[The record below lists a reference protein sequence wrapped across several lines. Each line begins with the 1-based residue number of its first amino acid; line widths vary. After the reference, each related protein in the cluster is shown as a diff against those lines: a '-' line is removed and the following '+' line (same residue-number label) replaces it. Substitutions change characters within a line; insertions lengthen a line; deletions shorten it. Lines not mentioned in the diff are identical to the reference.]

1 MQMWPSLADMGKMLP
16 IQGDKETL
24 FYYDTQEPDKP
35 AIILIHGLGDEADSW
50 RHLIPYLRPSYR
62 VLALDLPGFGR
73 SRTQTSSSLKQ
84 HIRAVLRLL
93 EETGPAVLAGSSM
106 GGIIAEAGAFA
117 RPDKVRG
124 LILLDGCFP
133 TDRGPDPRRMWSA
146 FPWVGTK
153 WYRRFRTDHD
163 AAYRSLYAYYAD
175 FDGLP
180 EADRLFLRE
189 RVIARV
195 ESSTQERAY
204 FGSLRS
210 LLGIQLFSVSCFAKR
225 IRTFPGFIRILWG
238 EQDHVLPLTTADTL
252 RNLRPDA
259 VYRIIPGAGHLP
271 HQEKPAETAS
281 LFLIENNDV

>member
-1 MQMWPSLADMGKMLP
+1 MMHMWPSLAALGKVFP
-16 IQGDKETL
+16 IQGDEETL

-50 RHLIPYLRPSYR
+50 RHLIPYLSPSYR

-73 SRTQTSSSLKQ
+73 SRTRTSSSLKQ

-93 EETGPAVLAGSSM
+93 EETGSAVLAGSSM
-106 GGIIAEAGAFA
+106 GGIIAEAVAFA

-133 TDRGPDPRRMWSA
+133 TDRGPDPRRMLSA
-146 FPWVGTK
+146 LPWVGKK
-153 WYRRFRTDHD
+153 WYRHFRTDPA

-195 ESSTQERAY
+195 KSTTQERAY

-210 LLGIQLFSVSCFAKR
+210 LLWSQLFSVSRFTKHLR
-225 IRTFPGFIRILWG
+225 IFPGFIRILWG
-238 EQDHVLPLTTADTL
+238 EHDHVLPLTTANTL
-252 RNLRPDA
+252 RDLRPDA

-271 HQEKPAETAS
+271 HQEKPAETAA
-281 LFLIENNDV
+281 LFLS